1 MQRELAVFW
10 CAAHELRSRVLSM
23 HIHTSHTNTRIQ
35 GHGRGGRKGRSKGGG
50 SSGSGV
56 GRSNCKATRGE
67 IDGGSQGFHVPWS
80 AFPFRVSV
88 LASLRFSEHLIIQ
101 VGSRGGR

>member
-1 MQRELAVFW
+1 M
-10 CAAHELRSRVLSM
+10 SR
-23 HIHTSHTNTRIQ
+23 
-35 GHGRGGRKGRSKGGG
+35 GRGGGKDACSATGKSNAKE
-50 SSGSGV
+50 GSG
-56 GRSNCKATRGE
+56 KATRGE